1 MTTPEERKQKSEQ
14 KIQAKGIAIHPHLPM
29 IESSSDVTL
38 KDMDTICKRAI
49 VTLLSTQIANEIHNQ
64 AYGEVKFFIDTMKNF
79 GVKEAANQKE
89 NKLLNGTFSQQD
101 VVDVVWEYECC
112 WSLFWALG
120 LIDTI
125 EDASTICDCEKSIR
139 LVADCKNYQEF
150 KSKCK
155 LRDIEEILDMLDLY
169 YRYHW
174 AVVEHEHINPEL
186 PVGNLN
192 GEVVY
197 ERRRGLEWL
206 ISNESDWHEIARH
219 T

>member
-1 MTTPEERKQKSEQ
+1 MITPEERKQKSEQ
-14 KIQAKGIAIHPHLPM
+14 KIQAKGIAIHPHLPCV
-29 IESSSDVTL
+29 ESSEDVTL
-38 KDMDTICKRAI
+38 KEIDTICKRAI
-49 VTLLSTQIANEIHNQ
+49 VTLLSTQIANEIHNH
-64 AYGEVKFFIDTMKNF
+64 AYGEVKFFIDLMDKF
-79 GVKEAANQKE
+79 SVKDAVNQKE
-89 NKLLNGTFSQQD
+89 TKLLNGTFSEQD

-120 LIDTI
+120 FIETM

-139 LVADCKNYQEF
+139 LVADCKTYYEF

-174 AVVEHEHINPEL
+174 AVVEHQHINPEL
-186 PVGNLN
+186 SIGNLN

-206 ISNESDWHEIARH
+206 ISKQSDWHEISLD